1 MKPIL
6 LLMVFVCSFMNGF
19 AQQKSTGDDAM
30 LLDYYQNQR
39 FAEAADY
46 LKRTYP
52 EPITDMKTLSSLA
65 YASQMAGRLPD
76 ADGYYQRIYKTDTT
90 NTAILFHLGNIS
102 ARRGDNLKALVYF
115 KKILQKDSV
124 NFSVYKQMATLSQN
138 MGDVMNA
145 VNYLQKAN
153 RINPVEPDVAY
164 DLTNFYLTLKFFNKA
179 DTVVT
184 TALRADTSNMLLLF
198 GKAQAIYHLKKYPET
213 VLICNKLMQSGDQ
226 TSIVI
231 NMLGN
236 SYYNL
241 KNYTQCINAFKLLEE
256 SKTAS
261 ETSYYYMAMSYK
273 ALHNQAMA
281 VQYFD
286 KAIKEAVSPNVNSY
300 YSEIADS
307 YDNLHRL
314 KNAVNAYQKS
324 LLYGA
329 LPLTYYALANLYD
342 AQLKNKVLAVR
353 YFRKYVRSNPPK
365 DQATYINYAKKRISQ
380 LRG

>member
-1 MKPIL
+1 VKFTLFFL
-6 LLMVFVCSFMNGF
+6 LLSFSLSCAF
-19 AQQKSTGDDAM
+19 CQSGDA
-30 LLDYYQNQR
+30 LLVDYYQNQR

-46 LKRTYP
+46 LKKTYP
-52 EPITDMKTLSSLA
+52 EPITDMKILSSLA

-90 NTAILFHLGNIS
+90 NAAILFHLGNIN

-124 NFSVYKQMATLSQN
+124 NFSVYKQMALLSQN

-164 DLTNFYLTLKFFNKA
+164 DLANFYLTLKLYNKA

-184 TALRADTSNMLLLF
+184 TALSADTSNFLLLF

-213 VLICNKLMQSGDQ
+213 VSVCIKLMQAGDQ
-226 TSIVI
+226 TSIIV

-241 KNYTQCINAFKLLEE
+241 KNYTQCINTFKLMEE

-261 ETSYYYMAMSYK
+261 ETSYYFTAMSYK
-273 ALHNQAMA
+273 ALNNQAMA
-281 VQYFD
+281 VIYFNN
-286 KAIKEAVSPNVNSY
+286 AIKEAVSPNVNSY
-300 YSEIADS
+300 YSEMADS

-314 KNAVNAYQKS
+314 KPAVNAYQKS
-324 LLYGA
+324 LLYGV
-329 LPLTYYALANLYD
+329 LPLTWYALANLYD
-342 AQLKNKVLAVR
+342 AELKNKNAAIR
-353 YFRKYVRSNPPK
+353 YFKKYIHSNPPEG
-365 DQATYINYAKKRISQ
+365 QRSYLNYSKKRINELS
-380 LRG
+380 R